1 MREKSL
7 LCIYILKILNQYSS
21 KTHKLRQVD
30 VIQYL
35 ERDYEICVN
44 RNTLSRYIR
53 ELKEYGV
60 VSGERGIY
68 LIRTFS
74 GSEIMMLFDTLMY
87 SQAIPEQNVKTMA
100 EKLIDMAEPELRKFL
115 TRTYYLDKVWHV
127 ENENIG
133 KITWQIGQAIEKC
146 RKIEI
151 TNCKYTIDGKLVP
164 TGTRVIDP
172 YYIVMEKSRYYLLC
186 YAGRDDVEP
195 RRIDRI
201 YTVRVLNERRKE
213 ISEIPKYRNHDFSL
227 AKYMEEHIYMYSGEE
242 ERITIRIERENIGD
256 FIDWYGKEYR
266 ILSDQQAE
274 SSDVVIQ
281 IRANANAVYFWALQ
295 YGRIA
300 EILSPKSL
308 RVQIRKGLEEMM
320 EKYKKDLP

>member
-7 LCIYILKILNQYSS
+7 LCIYILEILSQYSS
-21 KTHKLRQVD
+21 KIHKLRQMD
-30 VIQYL
+30 ILRYL
-35 ERDYEICVN
+35 ERDFEIRVN
-44 RNTLSRYIR
+44 RNTLSRYIK
-53 ELKEYGV
+53 ELKEYGL

-74 GSEIMMLFDTLMY
+74 DSEIRMLFDTLMY
-87 SQAIPEQNVKTMA
+87 SQAIPEQNIKKMA
-100 EKLIDMAEPELRKFL
+100 EKLIDMAEPELRKVL
-115 TRTYYLDKVWHV
+115 VRTCYLDKVWHV

-133 KITWQIGQAIEKC
+133 DIIQQIGWAIEKS

-151 TNCKYTIDGKLVP
+151 TNCKYSIDGKLVP
-164 TGTRVIDP
+164 TGMRVVDP
-172 YYIVMEKSRYYLLC
+172 YYIVMEKARYYLLC

-201 YTVRVLNERRKE
+201 YTVRILDERRRE
-213 ISEIPKYRNHDFSL
+213 ISEIPKYSNHDFSL
-227 AKYMEEHIYMYSGEE
+227 SKYMGEHIYMYSGEE
-242 ERITIRIERENIGD
+242 ERITIRIKRENIGD

-266 ILSDQQAE
+266 ILSYPDAE

-281 IRANANAVYFWALQ
+281 IRANVNAVYFWALQ

-308 RVQIRKGLEEMM
+308 RVQIRNGLEEMWK
-320 EKYKKDLP
+320 KYKKDLP